1 MTRPRAEL
9 RASSRPTP
17 ARRSVWAMLAPLYVW
32 TLAFV
37 ALPIGY
43 VFFMSVL
50 KTGANWGLVYEF
62 TPRNFARIA
71 DPLYLGVFID
81 SGRVALLTTA
91 ITLLLAY
98 PFAYAMARMSA
109 RGRNLV
115 MLLVVVPFWTS
126 ALARTYGWIIL
137 MRNNGLINQFLLGV
151 RVIDQPL
158 KMLYTEGAVLV
169 GMAYSLLPF
178 MILPL
183 YASLEKLDW
192 SCVEAA
198 RDLGAAKA
206 RTLLTVTLPLTM
218 PGVVSGCV
226 LVFIPSLGLFFISDL
241 LGGAKH
247 MMLGNLIH
255 NQLTT
260 ARDWP
265 FGAALSVVMI
275 ALTLSL
281 LTLYRRVTGG
291 DLEVM

>member
-1 MTRPRAEL
+1 MAAKT
-9 RASSRPTP
+9 TKP
-17 ARRSVWAMLAPLYVW
+17 ARAQRGFLVMLAPLYLW

-50 KTGANWGLVYEF
+50 KNGANWGLVYEL
-62 TPRNFARIA
+62 TLGNYARIA
-71 DPLYLGVFID
+71 DPLYLGVFAE
-81 SGRVALLTTA
+81 SARVALMTTVV
-91 ITLLLAY
+91 TLLMAY
-98 PFAYAMARMSA
+98 PFAYFMARMTP
-109 RGRNLV
+109 RRRNLI

-126 ALARTYGWIIL
+126 ALARTYGWMIL
-137 MRNNGLINQFLLGV
+137 MRNNGLINQFLLAIK
-151 RVIDQPL
+151 VIDDPL

-178 MILPL
+178 MILPI

-192 SCVEAA
+192 ACVEAA

-206 RTLLTVTLPLTM
+206 RALITVTVPLTL

-275 ALTLSL
+275 AMTLSL

-291 DLEVM
+291 ELEVL

>member
-1 MTRPRAEL
+1 MK
-9 RASSRPTP
+9 
-17 ARRSVWAMLAPLYVW
+17 RRGLLVMLAPLYLW

-37 ALPIGY
+37 LLPIGY
-43 VFFMSVL
+43 VLFMSVL
-50 KTGANWGLVYEF
+50 KNGANWGLVYEP
-62 TPRNFARIA
+62 TLGNYLRIA
-71 DPLYLGVFID
+71 DPLYLGVFVD
-81 SGRVALLTTA
+81 SARVALLTTV

-98 PFAYAMARMSA
+98 PFAYFMARMSA
-109 RGRNLV
+109 RRRNLI

-126 ALARTYGWIIL
+126 ALARTYGWMIL
-137 MRNNGLINQFLLGV
+137 MRNNGVINQFLLAL
-151 RVIDQPL
+151 RVTNEPL

-178 MILPL
+178 MILPI

-198 RDLGAAKA
+198 RDLGAARA
-206 RTLLTVTLPLTM
+206 RALLTVTLPLTL

-275 ALTLSL
+275 AMTLSL

-291 DLEVM
+291 DLEVL

>member
-1 MTRPRAEL
+1 VAAKT
-9 RASSRPTP
+9 TKP
-17 ARRSVWAMLAPLYVW
+17 ARAQRGFLVMLAPLYLW

-50 KTGANWGLVYEF
+50 KNGANWGLVYEL
-62 TPRNFARIA
+62 TLGNYARIA
-71 DPLYLGVFID
+71 DPLYLGVFAE
-81 SGRVALLTTA
+81 SARVALMTTVV
-91 ITLLLAY
+91 TLLMAY
-98 PFAYAMARMSA
+98 PFAYFMARMNP
-109 RGRNLV
+109 RRRNLI

-126 ALARTYGWIIL
+126 ALARTYGWMIL
-137 MRNNGLINQFLLGV
+137 MRNNGLINQFLLAIK
-151 RVIDQPL
+151 VIDDPL

-178 MILPL
+178 MILPI

-192 SCVEAA
+192 ACVEAA

-206 RTLLTVTLPLTM
+206 RALITVTVPLTL

-275 ALTLSL
+275 AMTLSL

-291 DLEVM
+291 ELEVL